1 MLMIS
6 QSLEVS
12 KIKKI
17 RKTSKNFG
25 ITKLSQC
32 DERYM
37 GASVVHHFY
46 VDTIAKAMFLKAS
59 LYRLFCTVTFIIDDQ
74 NFSKFFLFYFYF

>member
-1 MLMIS
+1 
-6 QSLEVS
+6 
-12 KIKKI
+12 
-17 RKTSKNFG
+17 
-25 ITKLSQC
+25 
-32 DERYM
+32 M

-74 NFSKFFLFYFYF
+74 NFSKFFLFFFYF